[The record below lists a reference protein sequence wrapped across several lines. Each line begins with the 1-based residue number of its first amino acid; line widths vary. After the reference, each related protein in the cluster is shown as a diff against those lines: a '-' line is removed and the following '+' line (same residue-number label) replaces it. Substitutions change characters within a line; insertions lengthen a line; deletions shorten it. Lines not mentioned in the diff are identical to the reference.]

1 MSDQA
6 IAGEAVAAKPYPSA
20 AAGWFLVVMLTVA
33 YIFSFVD
40 RYVLGLLVEPI
51 KAEFDLT
58 DIQIGWLLSAF
69 TIIYGFVGVFMGW
82 LIDRKSR
89 MWIVSIGIALWS
101 AATVATG
108 MAKNFAQLFIAR
120 MSVGIGE
127 ATLSPATF
135 SMIGDS
141 FPPEKRGKPI
151 AFYSSALPVGAGIA
165 SLVSAGI
172 IAWAASGGTQSLP
185 LFGEL
190 SPWRFTL
197 IVVGLPGLL
206 LALFFLFMKEPT
218 RRAPLDSSDGP
229 KTFGETSAWYFRNF
243 GVKTGSM
250 IVGYFALIASFVAGI
265 LPTIL
270 GAPSF
275 LAVVGL
281 WFYMVTDPQKRPTQH
296 ERGVVSGN
304 GFFAALFYLRDNF
317 WLYAGVIFVVCCMT
331 AIAYSQGLLPSTF
344 ERTWGWSPQ
353 KYALINGIAL
363 LVIGPIN
370 MMIFGSLSDR
380 LSAKGILDAPLRILV
395 IGFFIMVPSGVLP
408 YLMPSAEL
416 AFAILCINTIG
427 IGIVSAIGVTA
438 LLAFT
443 PPQIRGQIVALYYL
457 GISWFGSLGP
467 IATGYLSTLVYGE
480 ENIRYAV
487 ATIPIIFAIIPLAL
501 IPVTRRLY
509 LQQVNRLEGATA

>member
-1 MSDQA
+1 MPA
-6 IAGEAVAAKPYPSA
+6 EAAAPAEVEAAASAAKPYPSA
-20 AAGWFLVVMLTVA
+20 TAGWFLVVMLTIA

-40 RYVLGLLVEPI
+40 RYILGLLVEPI
-51 KAEFDLT
+51 KEEFDLS
-58 DIQIGWLLSAF
+58 DIQIGYLLSAF
-69 TIIYGFVGVFMGW
+69 TIVYGFVGIFMGW
-82 LIDRKSR
+82 LIDRGKR
-89 MWIVSIGIALWS
+89 MWIVSVGIALWS

-108 MAKNFAQLFIAR
+108 MAKNFVQLFAAR
-120 MSVGIGE
+120 MGVGVGE

-151 AFYSSALPVGAGIA
+151 AFYSSALPIGAGVA

-172 IAWAASGGTQSLP
+172 IAWAASGGSQSLP

-206 LALFFLFMKEPT
+206 LALFFLFMKEPA
-218 RRAPLDSSDGP
+218 RRPARVSED
-229 KTFGETSAWYFRNF
+229 
-243 GVKTGSM
+243 
-250 IVGYFALIASFVAGI
+250 
-265 LPTIL
+265 
-270 GAPSF
+270 
-275 LAVVGL
+275 VVGGSG
-281 WFYMVTDPQKRPTQH
+281 FTDALKYIFK
-296 ERGVVSGN
+296 N
-304 GFFAALFYLRDNF
+304 FA
-317 WLYAGVIFVVCCMT
+317 LYAGVILIVCCMT

-353 KYALINGIAL
+353 KYALINGVAL
-363 LVIGPIN
+363 LIIGPIN

-380 LSAKGILDAPLRILV
+380 LSAKGIKDAPLKILY

-408 YLMPSAEL
+408 YFMPTPEL
-416 AFAILCINTIG
+416 AFAVLCINTVG

-438 LLAFT
+438 LLGIT
-443 PPQIRGQIVALYYL
+443 PAQIRGQVIALYYL

-467 IATGYLSTLVYGE
+467 IATGYFSSNVFGE

-487 ATIPIIFAIIPLAL
+487 AVVPVLFAILPLIL
-501 IPVTRRLY
+501 MPLTRRLY
-509 LQQVNRLEGATA
+509 LQQIERIGEGSN